1 MISNG
6 VILDRNVY
14 AKSFIYDLFVQ
25 DYDEKVDTF
34 GLFYIFQL
42 PKPKRQAANSC
53 ASARFHCMMDT

>member
-34 GLFYIFQL
+34 GLFSIF
-42 PKPKRQAANSC
+42 
-53 ASARFHCMMDT
+53 